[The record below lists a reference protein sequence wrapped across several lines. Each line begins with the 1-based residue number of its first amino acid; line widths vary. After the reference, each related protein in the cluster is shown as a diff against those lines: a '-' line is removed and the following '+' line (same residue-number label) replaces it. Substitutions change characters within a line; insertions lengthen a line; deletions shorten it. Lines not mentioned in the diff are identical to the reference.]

1 MEQADLTERSG
12 QMKLADKVA
21 IVTGAARGIG
31 REIALTLVRE
41 GGKVAICDVD
51 VEPLNDVADEIKAAG
66 GQAWAGKVD
75 VTKSAE
81 INQMVES
88 TLQRFGRIDILV
100 NNAGGSARDKAS
112 EFHEAEEEVW
122 ASTITRNLNG
132 TLACTRAVINHMI
145 ERKSGKIVN
154 LASVNGISGQ
164 AGFVDYSAAKAGIIG
179 FTKAL
184 AKEVNAHGINVNAVA
199 PGVIETRVVEQIP
212 KETMEEILK
221 TLKLNRLGQPED
233 VANAVLYLAS
243 DEASYITGHIL
254 VICGGGFIS

>member
-1 MEQADLTERSG
+1 MS
-12 QMKLADKVA
+12 QMKLADRVA

-41 GGKVAICDVD
+41 GAKVTICDID
-51 VEPLNDVADEIKAAG
+51 LGPLNDVANEIKAAG
-66 GQAWAGKVD
+66 GQALACKVD

-81 INQMVES
+81 INQMVDT
-88 TLQRFGRIDILV
+88 TLRTFGHIDILV

-112 EFHEAEEEVW
+112 MFHLAPEEVW
-122 ASTITRNLNG
+122 SATIARNLNA

-154 LASVNGISGQ
+154 FASVNGISGQ

-184 AKEVNAHGINVNAVA
+184 AKEVNAYGINVNAVA
-199 PGVIETRVVEQIP
+199 PGVIETRVIEQIP
-212 KETMEEILK
+212 KETI
-221 TLKLNRLGQPED
+221 TGIINSLKLNRLGQPAD
-233 VANAVLYLAS
+233 IANAVLYLVS
-243 DEASYITGHIL
+243 DEASYVTGEVL
-254 VICGGGFIS
+254 RVCGGGFIS

>member
-1 MEQADLTERSG
+1 
-12 QMKLADKVA
+12 MKLADRVA

-41 GGKVAICDVD
+41 GAKVTICDID
-51 VEPLNDVADEIKAAG
+51 IEPLNDVASEIEAAG
-66 GQAWAGKVD
+66 GQSLASKVD
-75 VTKSAE
+75 VTKSADL
-81 INQMVES
+81 NQMVEA
-88 TLQRFGRIDILV
+88 TLQRFGGIDILV
-100 NNAGGSARDKAS
+100 NNAGGSARDQAS
-112 EFHEAEEEVW
+112 DFHEAKETVW
-122 ASTITRNLNG
+122 GSVIARNLNG

-184 AKEVNAHGINVNAVA
+184 AKEVNSYGINVNAVA

-221 TLKLNRLGQPED
+221 KLNLNRLGQPED

>member
-1 MEQADLTERSG
+1 
-12 QMKLADKVA
+12 MKLADRVA
-21 IVTGAARGIG
+21 VVTGAARGIG
-31 REIALTLVRE
+31 REIALTLVGE
-41 GGKVAICDVD
+41 GAKVTICDLD
-51 VEPLNDVADEIKAAG
+51 IEPLNDVANEIKAAG
-66 GQAWAGKVD
+66 GQALASKVD
-75 VTKSAE
+75 VTQSAE
-81 INQMVES
+81 INQMVDA
-88 TLQRFGRIDILV
+88 TLQRFGGNDILV
-100 NNAGGSARDKAS
+100 NNAGGSARDQAS
-112 EFHEAEEEVW
+112 DFHQAKEEVW
-122 ASTITRNLNG
+122 SSTIARNLIG
-132 TLACTRAVINHMI
+132 TMACTRAVINHMI

-184 AKEVNAHGINVNAVA
+184 AKEVNSYGINVNAVA

-221 TLKLNRLGQPED
+221 KLNLNRLGQPED

>member
-1 MEQADLTERSG
+1 
-12 QMKLADKVA
+12 MKLADRVA

-41 GGKVAICDVD
+41 GAKVTICDMD
-51 VEPLNDVADEIKAAG
+51 IGPLNDVANEIKAAG
-66 GQAWAGKVD
+66 GQALASKVD

-81 INQMVES
+81 INQMVET
-88 TLQRFGRIDILV
+88 TLQRFGGIDILV

-112 EFHEAEEEVW
+112 VFHEAKEEVW
-122 ASTITRNLNG
+122 DSVIARNLNG
-132 TLACTRAVINHMI
+132 TLVCTRAVINHMI

-164 AGFVDYSAAKAGIIG
+164 AGFADYSAAKAGIIG

-184 AKEVNAHGINVNAVA
+184 AKEVNSYGINVNAVA

-212 KETMEEILK
+212 KATITAIIEQLN
-221 TLKLNRLGQPED
+221 LNRLGQPVD

-243 DEASYITGHIL
+243 DDASYVTGHVL
-254 VICGGGFIS
+254 RVCGGGFIS

>member
-1 MEQADLTERSG
+1 
-12 QMKLADKVA
+12 MKLADRVA

-41 GGKVAICDVD
+41 GAKVTLCDID
-51 VEPLNDVADEIKAAG
+51 VEPLNDVAGEIKAAG
-66 GQAWAGKVD
+66 GQALASKVD
-75 VTKSAE
+75 VTQSAE
-81 INQMVES
+81 IDQMIEA
-88 TLQRFGRIDILV
+88 TLQEFGGIDILV

-122 ASTITRNLNG
+122 ESTIARNLKG

-164 AGFVDYSAAKAGIIG
+164 SGFVDYSAAKAGIIG

-184 AKEVNAHGINVNAVA
+184 AKEVNPRGINVNAVA

-212 KETMEEILK
+212 KETMERILK
-221 TLKLNRLGQPED
+221 ELKLNRLGQPED

-243 DEASYITGHIL
+243 DEASYVTGHVL
-254 VICGGGFIS
+254 VICGGGFIT

>member
-1 MEQADLTERSG
+1 
-12 QMKLADKVA
+12 MKLTDRVA

-31 REIALTLVRE
+31 REIALTFVRE
-41 GGKVAICDVD
+41 GAKVTICDID
-51 VEPLNDVADEIKAAG
+51 TEPLNDVASEIKAAG
-66 GQAWAGKVD
+66 GQALACKVD
-75 VTKSAE
+75 VTNSAE
-81 INQMVES
+81 INQMVEA
-88 TLQRFGRIDILV
+88 TLQALGGIDILV

-112 EFHEAEEEVW
+112 VFHEATEEVW
-122 ASTITRNLNG
+122 KSTIARNLNG

-184 AKEVNAHGINVNAVA
+184 AKEVNSCGINVNAVA

-212 KETMEEILK
+212 KETITAIIERLN
-221 TLKLNRLGQPED
+221 LNRLGQPED
-233 VANAVLYLAS
+233 VANAVLYLVS
-243 DEASYITGHIL
+243 DEASYVTGHVL
-254 VICGGGFIS
+254 RICGGGFIS

>member
-1 MEQADLTERSG
+1 
-12 QMKLADKVA
+12 MKLADRVA

-41 GGKVAICDVD
+41 GAKVTVCDID
-51 VEPLNDVADEIKAAG
+51 IEPLNDVADEIKAAG
-66 GQAWAGKVD
+66 GQALASRVD

-81 INQMVES
+81 INQMVET
-88 TLQRFGRIDILV
+88 TLQSFGGIDILV

-112 EFHEAEEEVW
+112 VFHEAQQEVW
-122 ASTITRNLNG
+122 DSVISRNLNG
-132 TLACTRAVINHMI
+132 TLVCTRAVINHMI

-164 AGFVDYSAAKAGIIG
+164 AGFADYSAAKAGIIG

-184 AKEVNAHGINVNAVA
+184 AKEVNSYGINVNAVA

-212 KETMEEILK
+212 KETMARILK
-221 TLKLNRLGQPED
+221 ELKLNRLGQPED

>member
-1 MEQADLTERSG
+1 MR
-12 QMKLADKVA
+12 LADRVA

-41 GGKVAICDVD
+41 GAKVTICDMD
-51 VEPLNDVADEIKAAG
+51 IEPLKDVANEIKAAG
-66 GQAWAGKVD
+66 GQALASKAD

-81 INQMVES
+81 INQMVET
-88 TLQRFGRIDILV
+88 TLQRFGGIDILV

-112 EFHEAEEEVW
+112 VFHEAKEEVW
-122 ASTITRNLNG
+122 DSVIARNLKG
-132 TLACTRAVINHMI
+132 TLICTRAVINHMI

-184 AKEVNAHGINVNAVA
+184 AKEVNSYGINVNAVA
-199 PGVIETRVVEQIP
+199 PGVIETRAIEQIP
-212 KETMEEILK
+212 KETMAEILK
-221 TLKLNRLGQPED
+221 KLNLNRVGQPED

>member
-1 MEQADLTERSG
+1 
-12 QMKLADKVA
+12 MKLADRVA

-41 GGKVAICDVD
+41 GAKVTICDID
-51 VEPLNDVADEIKAAG
+51 IEPLNDVAAEIQAAG
-66 GQAWAGKVD
+66 GQALASKVD
-75 VTKSAE
+75 VTQSAE
-81 INQMVES
+81 INQMVEA
-88 TLQRFGRIDILV
+88 TLQRFGEIDILV
-100 NNAGGSARDKAS
+100 NNAGGSARDQAS
-112 EFHEAEEEVW
+112 DFHEAKEEV
-122 ASTITRNLNG
+122 
-132 TLACTRAVINHMI
+132 

-184 AKEVNAHGINVNAVA
+184 AKEVNSYGINVNAVA

-221 TLKLNRLGQPED
+221 KLNLNRLGQPED

>member
-1 MEQADLTERSG
+1 
-12 QMKLADKVA
+12 MKLADRVA

-31 REIALTLVRE
+31 REIALTLVGE
-41 GGKVAICDVD
+41 GAKVTICDLD
-51 VEPLNDVADEIKAAG
+51 IEPLNDVANEIKAAG
-66 GQAWAGKVD
+66 GQALASKVD
-75 VTKSAE
+75 VTQSAE
-81 INQMVES
+81 INQMVDA
-88 TLQRFGRIDILV
+88 TLQRFGGIDILV
-100 NNAGGSARDKAS
+100 NNAGGSARDQAS
-112 EFHEAEEEVW
+112 DFHQAKEEVW
-122 ASTITRNLNG
+122 SSTIARNLIG
-132 TLACTRAVINHMI
+132 TMACTRAVINHMI

-184 AKEVNAHGINVNAVA
+184 AKEVNSHGINVNAVA

-221 TLKLNRLGQPED
+221 KLNLNRLGQPED
-233 VANAVLYLAS
+233 IANAVLYLAS
-243 DEASYITGHIL
+243 DQASYITGHIL

>member
-1 MEQADLTERSG
+1 
-12 QMKLADKVA
+12 
-21 IVTGAARGIG
+21 
-31 REIALTLVRE
+31 
-41 GGKVAICDVD
+41 
-51 VEPLNDVADEIKAAG
+51 
-66 GQAWAGKVD
+66 
-75 VTKSAE
+75 
-81 INQMVES
+81 MVEA
-88 TLQRFGRIDILV
+88 TLQRFGGIDILV
-100 NNAGGSARDKAS
+100 NNAGGSARDRAS
-112 EFHEAEEEVW
+112 DFHEAEEEVW
-122 ASTITRNLNG
+122 SSVLVRNLHG
-132 TLACTRAVINHMI
+132 TLACTRAVINDMR

-184 AKEVNAHGINVNAVA
+184 AKEVNSHGINVNAVA

-221 TLKLNRLGQPED
+221 KLNLNRLGQPED

-243 DEASYITGHIL
+243 DEASYVTGHVL